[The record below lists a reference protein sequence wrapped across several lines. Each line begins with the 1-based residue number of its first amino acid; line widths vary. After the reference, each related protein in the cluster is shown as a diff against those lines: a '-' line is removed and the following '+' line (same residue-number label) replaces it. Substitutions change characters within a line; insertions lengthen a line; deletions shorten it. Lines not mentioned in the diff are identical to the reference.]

1 MPKAYS
7 PKQSFLFI
15 IVNLILVFSNHAGF
29 VSVHAVPS
37 YTAAEVWTQVT
48 TNPDLLLIDDRS
60 PSAYIESHIPTAINI
75 VLEGEVDQALV
86 AQIQSYG
93 KSNIIIYC
101 SCIGGSSARVHAEE
115 LEALLLENV
124 YFMADDFREWPYA
137 TVSGIDPGNASIS
150 LTTGSD
156 TNGLTNGNEPLN
168 LQLTGLFIFNLFLA
182 SIAIVIIIYKK
193 K

>member
-1 MPKAYS
+1 MPKSYS
-7 PKQSFLFI
+7 LKRSFLIFI
-15 IVNLILVFSNHAGF
+15 VSLILVFSNHAGF

-75 VLEGEVDQALV
+75 EGEVDQALV
-86 AQIQSYG
+86 AQIRSYG
-93 KSNIIIYC
+93 KSIIILYC

-115 LEALLLENV
+115 LEALLLDNV
-124 YFMADDFREWPYA
+124 SFMADDFRQWPYA
-137 TVSGIDPGNASIS
+137 IVSGVDPGNISLS

-156 TNGLTNGNEPLN
+156 TNGLTNGKEPLN
-168 LQLTGLFIFNLFLA
+168 LQLTGLIILNLILTSVF
-182 SIAIVIIIYKK
+182 IVIIIYKK
-193 K
+193 KGY